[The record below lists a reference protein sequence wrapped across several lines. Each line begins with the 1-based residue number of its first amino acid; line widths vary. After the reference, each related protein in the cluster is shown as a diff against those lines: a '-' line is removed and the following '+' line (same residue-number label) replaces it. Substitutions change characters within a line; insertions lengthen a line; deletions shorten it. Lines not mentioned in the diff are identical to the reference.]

1 MEEYFAHIADDGR
14 KQTVEEHLEQTARYS
29 EHFASSFDAGEFGR
43 LCGLSHDIG
52 KMSDGFQ
59 KRLGGGPVVDHATA
73 GAILLGMEG
82 CVECSVAVISHHG
95 GLPDYGNERTDM
107 PDTSTFCGR
116 IKKNIENKTL
126 DKLHWTGTLPKAPST
141 PLFENDFDRALWI
154 RMLFSCLVDAD
165 YLDTEAFM
173 QNGTINRIGYDDLQV
188 LNSRLDEYV
197 SGFGTPTTE
206 LNRMR
211 TGIRLACER
220 SAELPKGLYTLSV
233 PTGGGKTLTFL
244 VVCVEACTLS

>member
-1 MEEYFAHIADDGR
+1 MMNANQRICCGKYMIVNRPKHYSFWNQNHKKLSGNAIYVHKQGSAMKEYYAHIADDGR
-14 KQTVEEHLEQTARYS
+14 KQTVEDHLEQTARYS

-43 LCGLSHDIG
+43 LCGFSHDIG

-59 KRLGGGPVVDHATA
+59 KRLEGGPVVDHATA
-73 GAILLGMEG
+73 GAILLGKEG
-82 CVECSVAVISHHG
+82 NVECSVAVISHHS

-107 PDTSTFCGR
+107 PDTPTFCGR

-141 PLFENDFDRALWI
+141 PSFENDFDRALWI

-173 QNGTINRIGYDDLQV
+173 QNGTVNRSGYVWLFRGSECERLQK
-188 LNSRLDEYV
+188 
-197 SGFGTPTTE
+197 
-206 LNRMR
+206 
-211 TGIRLACER
+211 TGISDL
-220 SAELPKGLYTLSV
+220 
-233 PTGGGKTLTFL
+233 
-244 VVCVEACTLS
+244 